1 MDDFQFNVDLG
12 GMISILSDH
21 LYSSP
26 DVFLRELL
34 QNAADAVSMRI
45 KLCPDF
51 RQPEINVTAD
61 GSEIRFSDSGVGL
74 TEDEVHRF
82 ISVIG
87 QSSKRESGGDF
98 IGRFGIGMLSC
109 FIVTDEIVLRS
120 RSVKDPSQAVEWH
133 GFADGRYRVS
143 RIPPEDLPFGSTVS
157 FRPKEGC
164 GHFFTAAFAGERL
177 AYYGLPLPYPI
188 FVTDGGGVKVLV
200 NSMPEKGSS
209 RQTVLQLGKRIF
221 GTDHD
226 FLDYIPLES
235 PTGLFSG
242 AAYILPYTV
251 SAASGLKNRHRI
263 YLKNMLL
270 TESGVSL
277 LPEWAFFVRCFINTD
292 RLRPT
297 ASREDLVEDEDLHR
311 AREEIGRCIS
321 DHLDELAFRDPALLK
336 CIERLHGTALRSVA
350 CENERILRTFMPY
363 FEFETS
369 LGMLRGSSLTD
380 FRGTVYYTSD
390 PDTFRQIR
398 PVFAELGKLIVN
410 VSYSHE
416 KRLFEFAARNKLL
429 NAQPVSESIIS
440 DCLRDCPDPAG
451 FTPMLD
457 IFSDSLE
464 AFDCRAVIKE
474 FDPPVISCIYVPNSD
489 AETKKDIEHSR
500 DNSDEL
506 FSGMLEAFEEEVRD
520 ARSSLYLNAS
530 AELIQK
536 LSRTEDREKLSAFA
550 RILYIQ
556 ALISGGFPVRPKDMS
571 IMNENLIKL
580 IEWGL

>member
-12 GMISILSDH
+12 GMISILSEH

-45 KLCPDF
+45 KLHPEF
-51 RQPEINVTAD
+51 SQPEINVTAD
-61 GSEIRFSDSGVGL
+61 GTQIQFTDSGVGL

-87 QSSKRESGGDF
+87 QSSKRDGGDDL

-133 GFADGRYRVS
+133 GFADGRYRVR
-143 RIPPEDLPFGSTVS
+143 RIAAEDMPFGSTVS
-157 FRPKEGC
+157 FRPKQGC

-188 FVTDGGGVKVLV
+188 FVTDGSGVKILV
-200 NSMPEKGSS
+200 NSLPEKGSS
-209 RQTVLQLGKRIF
+209 RQTVLRFGRRIF
-221 GTDHD
+221 GTDYD
-226 FLDYIPLES
+226 FLDFIPLES

-242 AAYILPYTV
+242 AAYILPFTV

-292 RLRPT
+292 KLRPT
-297 ASREDLVEDEDLHR
+297 ASREDLVADEALDR

-321 DHLDELAFRDPALLK
+321 DHLDELAFRDPGLLGR
-336 CIERLHGTALRSVA
+336 IERLHGTALRSVA
-350 CENERILRTFMPY
+350 CENERILRTFMPF

-369 LGMLRGSSLTD
+369 LGLLRGSSLAD
-380 FRGTVYYTSD
+380 YRGTIYYTAD
-390 PDTFRQIR
+390 TDTFRQIR

-416 KRLFEFAARNKLL
+416 KRLFEFAARKEIL
-429 NAQPVSESIIS
+429 NAQPVSDSVIADS
-440 DCLRDCPDPAG
+440 LRDCTDPCP
-451 FTPMLD
+451 FSRMLE
-457 IFSDSLE
+457 IFSGSLE
-464 AFDCRAVIKE
+464 AFDCKAVIKE
-474 FDPPVISCIYVPNSD
+474 FDPPVISCIYVPDSD
-489 AETKKDIEHSR
+489 AETKKDIGHSR
-500 DNSDEL
+500 DNSDGL
-506 FSGMLEAFEEEVRD
+506 FAGMLDAFEEEVKD
-520 ARSSLYLNAS
+520 ARSTLYLNAS

-536 LSRTEDREKLSAFA
+536 LSRTEDSEKLSAFA

-556 ALISGGFPVRPKDMS
+556 ALISGGFPVRPRDMG